1 MKELKII
8 EKYRPLLILDIASV
22 MADNS
27 INIVNI
33 NTYNIGD
40 LVVISMLFQDD
51 DYNKAI
57 RLAKSRWNV
66 VTDPNSLI
74 VELEDKPGQLAK
86 LAKLLSENNIEL
98 RSTNVVNKIGNK
110 TYVML
115 VTSDNEAAKS
125 ILQKEFNVS

>member
-40 LVVISMLFQDD
+40 LVVISMLFQDN

-98 RSTNVVNKIGNK
+98 KSTNVVNKIGNK